1 MRSQYPPR
9 GRRCG
14 TLLIAAALLV
24 ACAAAADSLRA
35 QSERLD
41 RNQQAFPA
49 APAAGTG
56 TLARPVRD
64 ALASVVPSLQ
74 QRRFPSDAVLPQS
87 SVGVQSL
94 THLHARVWAVI

>member
-49 APAAGTG
+49 APAG
-56 TLARPVRD
+56 PVRWQSG
-64 ALASVVPSLQ
+64 ARRPGERRAISA
-74 QRRFPSDAVLPQS
+74 QRAFRVMRCFRNQAPVLNPP
-87 SVGVQSL
+87 
-94 THLHARVWAVI
+94 TC